1 MQPVVIGDV
10 VWEPSPEVKERA
22 RLTRFMNRHGIE
34 GFEALFKRSIE
45 EPEWFWDAVIH
56 DLGISFYRHYD
67 RVLDESEGPEWPH
80 WFVNGKLNIVQ
91 TCLDHWVSGPKAQ
104 PDKVALIWEGEPGE
118 VRRLT
123 YAELDREVCRLASA
137 LQKLGVEPR
146 DGVGVFLPMVPETAI
161 ALLAIAKIGA
171 VIVPLFSGFGAG
183 AVASRLNDAEAKLL
197 ICADGFYRRGNV
209 VKMKEVADEALLS
222 CPSVGHVIML
232 RRVVREVPWTLGRDK
247 VWELA
252 LEGEPDQLPTHR
264 CDPDHPIMVIYT
276 SGTTGK
282 PKGAVHVHAGFPVKV
297 AQDMAWGFDL
307 GRDDTIFWITDIGWM
322 MGPWLIFGSL
332 SQGATMVLYEGT
344 PDTPG
349 PDRMWRMVADHKV
362 SIFGCAPTLIRSL
375 MGAGDEH
382 PKRHDLSSLRVLGG
396 TGEPW
401 NPEPWLWF
409 FNQVGGGRLPVIN
422 YTGGTEIAGGILQG
436 NVLTQLRPCS
446 FSGPIPGMA
455 ADVVDDQGESVVG
468 QVGELVVRRPWVG
481 MTNGF
486 WKDRERYVST
496 YWSRFEGVWVH
507 GDWAYID
514 PRDQLWYVL
523 GRSDDTLKIAGKRLG
538 PAEVESVLVGHSA
551 VQEAAAVG
559 VPDEIK
565 GEALVV
571 FVVPRPGAAVGDAL
585 VEELKDLVA
594 RDMGKP
600 LRPKAIHFVPDLPR
614 TRNAKILRRVVKAVY
629 LGLAPGDL
637 TALENPQSL
646 DAIGAARG

>member
-10 VWEPSPEVKERA
+10 VWEPTSEVIERA
-22 RLTRFMNRHGIE
+22 RLTKFMRRHGIADLD
-34 GFEALFKRSIE
+34 ALQKRSVDD
-45 EPEWFWDAVIH
+45 PRWFWDAVVH
-56 DLGISFYRHYD
+56 DLGVSFYRHYD
-67 RVLDESEGPEWPH
+67 QVLDESEGPEWPR

-91 TCLDHWVSGPKAQ
+91 SCIDNWLSGPRAQ
-104 PDKVALIWEGEPGE
+104 PDKPALIWEGEPGE

-123 YAELDREVCRLASA
+123 YADLDREVCRLAGA
-137 LQKLGVEPR
+137 LRKLGVAPG
-146 DGVGVFLPMVPETAI
+146 DAIGVFLPMVPETAV
-161 ALLAIAKIGA
+161 ALLAIAKLGA
-171 VIVPLFSGFGAG
+171 VIVPLFSGFGPG
-183 AVASRLNDAEAKLL
+183 AVASRLNDAEAKVLL
-197 ICADGFYRRGNV
+197 CADGFYRRGNV
-209 VKMKEVADEALLS
+209 VKMKEVADEALQD
-222 CPSVGHVIML
+222 CPTVEHVVVL
-232 RRVVREVPWTLGRDK
+232 RRVTREIPWTHGRDK
-247 VWELA
+247 LWDLLVED
-252 LEGEPDQLPTHR
+252 GPDQLPSHR
-264 CDPDHPIMVIYT
+264 CDADHPLMVIYT

-282 PKGAVHVHAGFPVKV
+282 PKGAVHVHSGFPVKG

-307 GRDDTIFWITDIGWM
+307 TRDDTIFWVTDIGWM

-349 PDRMWRMVADHKV
+349 PDRMWRLIADHGV
-362 SIFGCAPTLIRSL
+362 TIFGCAPTLIRSL

-382 PKRHDLSSLRVLGG
+382 PKRHDLSSLRILGG

-409 FNQVGGGRLPVIN
+409 FHQVGGGRLPVIN

-436 NVLTQLRPCS
+436 NVLTPLRPCS
-446 FSGPIPGMA
+446 FSGPVPGMA
-455 ADVVDDQGESVVG
+455 ADVVDDHGASVVG

-496 YWSRFEGVWVH
+496 YWSRFENVWVH
-507 GDWAYID
+507 GDWAYVD
-514 PRDQLWYVL
+514 PRDRLWYVL

-538 PAEVESVLVGHSA
+538 PAEVESVVVGHKS

-565 GEALVV
+565 GEALIV
-571 FVVPRPGAAVGDAL
+571 FVVTRPGAVAGQDLA
-585 VEELKDLVA
+585 EELKDLVA
-594 RDMGKP
+594 QNLGKP

-646 DAIGAARG
+646 EAIGAARG